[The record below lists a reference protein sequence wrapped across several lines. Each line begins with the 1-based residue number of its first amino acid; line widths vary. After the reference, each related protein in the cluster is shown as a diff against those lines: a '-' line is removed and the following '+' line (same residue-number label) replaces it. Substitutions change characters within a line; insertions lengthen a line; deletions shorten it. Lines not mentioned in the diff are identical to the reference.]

1 MIIIANWKMNKDLQ
15 EVNFFLDDFK
25 KNISQQS
32 VTFLENIKILI
43 APPFPFL
50 DYMQKNIFS
59 TDISI
64 VAQNIYHE
72 RLGAFTGEVSAKM
85 LKSINI
91 NYVIVGHSE
100 RRMCFNENSSI
111 LKKKLNICLEGEMC
125 PIFCFGETCEDR
137 DLNNHLSV
145 IEKQL
150 EVLHNKNFKKIILA
164 YEPVWAIGSGKTP
177 TVNEIREVHD
187 FVKKIYNYPILYG
200 GSVNEGNAKD
210 IFSIN
215 SVDGGLVGGAS
226 LSSETFFSIIQK
238 AGQIAKFKD

>member
-32 VTFLENIKILI
+32 GTFLENIKILI

-50 DYMQKNIFS
+50 NYMQKNIFS

-64 VAQNIYHE
+64 VAQNLHHE
-72 RLGAFTGEVSAKM
+72 KSGAFTGEVSAKI

-91 NYVIVGHSE
+91 NYVIIGHSE
-100 RRMCFNENSSI
+100 RRMYFNENDSV
-111 LKKKLNICLEGEMC
+111 LEKKISLCLDNEIC
-125 PIFCFGETCEDR
+125 PIFCFGETYEDR
-137 DLNNHLSV
+137 GLNNHLNV
-145 IEKQL
+145 IDKQL
-150 EVLHNKNFKKIILA
+150 EVIQKSSVEKIILA

-177 TVNEIREVHD
+177 TVNEIKEVHD
-187 FVKKIYNYPILYG
+187 FVKKTYNYPILYG
-200 GSVNEGNAKD
+200 GSVNESNAKD
-210 IFSIN
+210 IFSIK

-226 LSSETFFSIIQK
+226 LSPETFFSIIQK
-238 AGQIAKFKD
+238 AGQTVQFKD

>member
-1 MIIIANWKMNKDLQ
+1 
-15 EVNFFLDDFK
+15 
-25 KNISQQS
+25 
-32 VTFLENIKILI
+32 
-43 APPFPFL
+43 
-50 DYMQKNIFS
+50 
-59 TDISI
+59 
-64 VAQNIYHE
+64 
-72 RLGAFTGEVSAKM
+72 
-85 LKSINI
+85 
-91 NYVIVGHSE
+91 
-100 RRMCFNENSSI
+100 
-111 LKKKLNICLEGEMC
+111 
-125 PIFCFGETCEDR
+125 
-137 DLNNHLSV
+137 SV